1 MSGRYDTALEPGALV
16 RQFVVHPPQ
25 GFEAGFSTSGLP
37 VFLADYDLTT
47 TLDERIGRRL
57 RSLPGYRRWRR
68 WLRWKT
74 RFVGCTVT
82 EYMPLPHEA
91 DPQALVAEL
100 VADHGRD
107 SRLLIVKDLALD
119 SPLLGA
125 RENRLA
131 AAFADA
137 LARGGFVLL
146 EGMPLAWVA
155 IDFGSTD
162 EYLARLS
169 ASRRKDIRRKLRA
182 REGLDIRCLETGNA
196 WFDDSAVRRCYALY
210 LNVHAQSQVHFDLL
224 TFEFFEA
231 LLQDR
236 DSSGRMFLYFEGD
249 TLIGWNLCYLYEGK
263 LVDKYVGFLYPQARE
278 RNLYFVS
285 WMHNLQY
292 ALDQGLG
299 HYVAGWTDSRIKRYL
314 GASITPTRHAVRARN
329 PLLRALMRRFAHL
342 FQGEAD
348 GGG

>member
-1 MSGRYDTALEPGALV
+1 MSCRYATALEPGALL
-16 RQFVVHPPQ
+16 RQFVAHPPQ
-25 GFEAGFSTSGLP
+25 DFEAALSVSEVP

-47 TLDERIGRRL
+47 TLDEALAQRL
-57 RSLPGYRRWRR
+57 RSLPGYPRWRH
-68 WLRWKT
+68 WLRWTT
-74 RFVGCTVT
+74 RFIGCTAT
-82 EYMPLPHEA
+82 EYLPVPYQAE
-91 DPQALVAEL
+91 PQALVEAL
-100 VADHGRD
+100 VQRHGRD
-107 SRLLIVKDLALD
+107 ARLLIAKDLALA
-119 SPLLGA
+119 SPLLGV
-125 RENRLA
+125 RENRQA
-131 AAFADA
+131 AAFAEA
-137 LARGGFVLL
+137 LAQNGFVLL

-155 IDFGSTD
+155 IDFGSLD
-162 EYLARLS
+162 EYLSRLS

-182 REGLDIRCLETGNA
+182 RDALEIRCLETGDA
-196 WFDDSAVRRCYALY
+196 WFDDAAVRGCHALY

-224 TFEFFEA
+224 TEAYLKA

-236 DSSGRMFLYFEGD
+236 DSSGRMFLYFEDD
-249 TLIGWNLCYLYEGK
+249 TLIGWNLCYLFEGK

-292 ALDQGLG
+292 ALDHGLG

-314 GASITPTRHAVRARN
+314 GASFTPTRHAVRARN
-329 PLLRALMRRFAHL
+329 PLLRALLHRCAHL